1 MNWIDN
7 AYSMIFATSVMLGV
21 IHFFIWLKQ
30 RHQLGHLLFSV
41 IAMSAGAL
49 AIMEMLMARA
59 PTPEYFATLLRW
71 SQIPLTTFTLGSL
84 GLVRAELPIG
94 KYWLLAVGAA
104 LRIAALVLN
113 FSVGDSLQY
122 LEVNHLVQLH
132 TWFGQEVAAPGGE
145 RNPLIA
151 VGQLSNFFI
160 LWYMMDVLVSAR
172 HHPDAA
178 IRRKVLLICGSFT
191 LCIVTAS
198 LFMVGMLAGVLHVPI
213 ILSPTFFQVI
223 LVMSYMLGG
232 DVVNALGLSR
242 KLLSSQKSLRDSE
255 QRMEQTTTAANI
267 GLWTWNLDDDVSWFS
282 DIGAQLLGIPPGT
295 QLSRDAFLQLVHP
308 EDREAILHARHWAV
322 DSGGEYSIEYR
333 MPQADGRLRWFS
345 AKGRAERES
354 PDAPLF
360 LRGVLVDITERHQ
373 AEERLKLVV
382 DGSPIGKLVCNADG
396 NIALVNLRTE
406 QIFGYPSGELL
417 GQSIDTLLPHGLR
430 EDKAGHRSPFLK
442 ELAPN
447 PRGKGRELSG
457 LRKDGGEVLLE
468 IHLTYM
474 EMDEAPKVLLSIID
488 VTERKRMEQESAL
501 QREELAHLSRVTLLG
516 ELSGSLAH
524 ELNQPLTAV
533 LSNAQAALRFLAH
546 DPPNL
551 DEVRESLVHIVE
563 NDKRASEVIRRLR
576 AMLRKELLDY
586 QSLDINEVVQDVLR
600 LINSDLLNR
609 RIHVILDL
617 AADLPAINGDRVQ
630 LQQVLLNLVINAC
643 DAMRDISDER
653 TLTVRSRLVPGPG
666 IEVSISDVGHGI
678 ATGELERIFEP
689 FITSKAEG
697 IGLGLPICRTII
709 QAHQGTLWASN
720 NDANGSTL
728 HFTLPFDPGPSGQ
741 G

>member
-7 AYSMIFATSVMLGV
+7 AYSMIFAASVMLGV

-30 RHQLGHLLFSV
+30 RRQLGHLLFSV

-49 AIMEMLMARA
+49 AILEMLMAHA
-59 PTPEYFATLLRW
+59 PTPEYYATLLRW

-94 KYWLLAVGAA
+94 KYWLLAVGAV

-122 LEVNHLVQLH
+122 LEVSHLVQLH
-132 TWFGQEVAAPGGE
+132 TWFGQEVAAPDGE

-178 IRRKVLLICGSFT
+178 IRRKVLLICGSFA

-198 LFMVGMLAGVLHVPI
+198 LFMVGMLAGVLHVPL
-213 ILSPTFFQVI
+213 ILSPTFFPVI

-232 DVVNALGLSR
+232 DVINALGLSR
-242 KLLSSQKSLRDSE
+242 KLLHSQKSLRESE
-255 QRMEQTTTAANI
+255 LRMQLATTAADI
-267 GLWTWNLDDDVSWFS
+267 GLFTWNLGEDISWFS
-282 DIGAQLLGIPPGT
+282 QIGSKLLGIERHAPV
-295 QLSRDAFLQLVHP
+295 SSAEFLQLVHP
-308 EDREAILHARHWAV
+308 DDREAILHARDEAV
-322 DSGGEYSIEYR
+322 HGTGDYSAEYR
-333 MPQADGRLRWFS
+333 MRLPDGRARWI
-345 AKGRAERES
+345 AAMGRAERDAA
-354 PDAPLF
+354 DAPLY
-360 LRGVLVDITERHQ
+360 LRGVLVDITERRE
-373 AEERLKLVV
+373 AEERFKRVV
-382 DGSPIGKLVCNADG
+382 DGAPLGMLVCSQDG
-396 NIALVNLRTE
+396 
-406 QIFGYPSGELL
+406 QITLANKHAERMFGYAHGELL
-417 GQSIDTLLPHGLR
+417 GLRLNQLLPHNLEAWQLADGH
-430 EDKAGHRSPFLK
+430 AGNVDANRAIDGN
-442 ELAPN
+442 ELPAM
-447 PRGKGRELSG
+447 
-457 LRKDGGEVLLE
+457 RKDGGEIPVEIDFTPLE
-468 IHLTYM
+468 INQTPH
-474 EMDEAPKVLLSIID
+474 VLVSITDI
-488 VTERKRMEQESAL
+488 TERKRMQQESAL

-678 ATGELERIFEP
+678 ATDELERIFEP
-689 FITSKAEG
+689 FITSKTEG
-697 IGLGLPICRTII
+697 IGLGLAICRTII
-709 QAHQGTLWASN
+709 QAHQGTLWATN
-720 NDANGSTL
+720 NDADGSTF
-728 HFTLPFDPGPSGQ
+728 HFSLPFDPGPAGQ